1 MGIADYFRERRRSR
15 RGSASVAKERLQIIV
30 SHERAERG
38 GPDYLPML
46 RQELLEVVRRYVTVD
61 PDAVRVDVERDGPHE
76 VLELNI
82 TLPERMEEGAQR

>member
-1 MGIADYFRERRRSR
+1 MGIVDFFRARRNR
-15 RGSASVAKERLQIIV
+15 RDSASVAKERLQIIV
-30 SHERAERG
+30 SHERAEQG

-61 PDAVRVDVERDGPHE
+61 PDAVRVDVERDDSHE

-82 TLPERMEEGAQR
+82 TLPEQQEEV

>member
-1 MGIADYFRERRRSR
+1 MVIGKYFRERKSR
-15 RGSASVAKERLQIIV
+15 QGSASLAKERLQIIV

-46 RQELLEVVRRYVTVD
+46 REELLQVVRRYVTVD
-61 PDAVRVDVERDGPHE
+61 PDAVRVEVERDGSHE

-82 TLPERMEEGAQR
+82 TLPEHCESEEQR